1 MKSAAAASG
10 IVADTST
17 PVAGSTAASALRL
30 SISGRMR
37 SIWAKS
43 DLIESSFAAV

>member
-30 SISGRMR
+30 SISGLVR
-37 SIWAKS
+37 SIWARS
-43 DLIESSFAAV
+43 TWIASSFAAV